1 MYAAFCRWL
10 PHWCWHCQLTEVECW
25 QEQPESSKSTPPQT
39 IGREAQC
46 QRITYLKFYKLGGG
60 EKLLEFT
67 EILETFGTFSRQIE
81 IMIDWWE
88 GSEEHLVK
96 GWEIRRTRSNSWRN
110 VAGCQRVNMVRPG
123 KMTIKPLH
131 VVEQR
136 RYLELFL
143 IQSYSIHVYYSLSR
157 QLRSWN

>member
-1 MYAAFCRWL
+1 
-10 PHWCWHCQLTEVECW
+10 
-25 QEQPESSKSTPPQT
+25 
-39 IGREAQC
+39 
-46 QRITYLKFYKLGGG
+46 
-60 EKLLEFT
+60 
-67 EILETFGTFSRQIE
+67 LETFGTFSRQME